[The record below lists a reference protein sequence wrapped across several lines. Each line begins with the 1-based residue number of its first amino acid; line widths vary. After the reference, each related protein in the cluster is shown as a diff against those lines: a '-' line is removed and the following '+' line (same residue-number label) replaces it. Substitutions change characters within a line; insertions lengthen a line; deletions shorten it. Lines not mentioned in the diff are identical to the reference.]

1 MHRDRDFYTVDNEKQ
16 NGTFGDDAN
25 TVLDCNYKA
34 NKFIKI
40 HRPAHQKGLIL
51 LYMNTSVHLT

>member
-1 MHRDRDFYTVDNEKQ
+1 MHRDRDFYTVDEKQ

-34 NKFIKI
+34 KFIKI
-40 HRPAHQKGLIL
+40 YRPAHQKGLIL